1 MSSGEYGQQL
11 KERTESQLILENLP
25 GMEPIKT
32 PLLLMGQA
40 FIHPVWS
47 VCFISHTLVS
57 LPVRSD
63 SYRIGGVLWI
73 KEVHEK
79 IREQHAMV
87 HVCMCF
93 TGDIDNATVE
103 GLLKVPGFVYMNG
116 TNWLGTYIVSISIY
130 FSFIFKSL
138 TN

>member
-11 KERTESQLILENLP
+11 KQRTESPLIVESLP

-47 VCFISHTLVS
+47 VCFTSHTLVL
-57 LPVRSD
+57 LPIRSGN
-63 SYRIGGVLWI
+63 YRIGGVLWI
-73 KEVHEK
+73 KEVHEE
-79 IREQHAMV
+79 IRELHAVV

-93 TGDIDNATVE
+93 TGDIDNAAVE
-103 GLLKVPGFVYMNG
+103 GLLKVPGFVYTNG
-116 TNWLGTYIVSISIY
+116 TNWLGTYIVSVLY
-130 FSFIFKSL
+130 TFHLFL
-138 TN
+138 NL